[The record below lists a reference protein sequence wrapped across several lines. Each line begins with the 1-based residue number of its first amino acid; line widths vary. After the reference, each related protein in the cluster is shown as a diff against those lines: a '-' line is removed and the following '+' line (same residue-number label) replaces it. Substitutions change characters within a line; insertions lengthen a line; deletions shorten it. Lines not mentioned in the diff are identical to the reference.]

1 MNFLYASC
9 RYDPFDRDAGSGVDF
24 NMYEAFQQLGV
35 ELTHL
40 GPFKDHRSLPEKLY
54 RKAHRLFSRKL
65 TAKFSKAHLHSCARI
80 VDEAVA
86 RYQPDAIFTHNL
98 TPPVYS
104 RSSTPVIYK
113 TDSILSNMHELWP
126 TYLRLEFL
134 RMLEWERKALQ
145 RSALIVT
152 VNDWARK
159 ALLKDFHISTSRIM
173 MMPISSS
180 LPAEVIPQEEDKTIS
195 PNDLHLLSVGRRYHV
210 KDSDK
215 SIAITRMLRSK
226 GINAQLRVVGLDG
239 ENADGVEFM
248 GLYKKELCKK
258 ELTWRSMAEN
268 ILAAFECVRTDEVT
282 KK

>member
-1 MNFLYASC
+1 MRILYASC

-24 NMYEAFQQLGV
+24 NMYKAFPQNGV
-35 ELTHL
+35 TLTAV
-40 GPFKDHRSLPEKLY
+40 GPFKDHPSLLEKVY
-54 RKAHRLFSRKL
+54 RKGHRLFSRKL
-65 TAKFSKAHLHSCARI
+65 TAKFSEGYLHSCARI
-80 VDEAVA
+80 VDEAAA

-98 TPPVYS
+98 IPLVYS
-104 RSSTPVIYK
+104 GSRTPVIYK
-113 TDSILSNMHELWP
+113 TDAILSNMHEQWP
-126 TYLRLEFL
+126 TYSRLEFL

-152 VNDWARK
+152 VSDWARK
-159 ALLKDFHISTSRIM
+159 ALLEDFHISTSRII

-210 KDSDK
+210 KGIDK

-248 GLYKKELCKK
+248 GLYKKEL
-258 ELTWRSMAEN
+258 TWRLKAEN